1 MADHLLTHVTT
12 EQLDAAMEVLG
23 LTPPPGAH
31 LIRLE
36 IEAGLIKADYAA
48 VRRVTR
54 REDAEA
60 KTDG

>member
-1 MADHLLTHVTT
+1 MADHLITHVTKD
-12 EQLDAAMEVLG
+12 QLDRAVEVLG

-48 VRRVTR
+48 VRRVTAQ
-54 REDAEA
+54 EEKA
-60 KTDG
+60 DG